1 MIKNLF
7 STVTKNA
14 PVIITT
20 PAWNKMRDILKKRE
34 DHAAIMFSAV
44 GGGCN
49 GFNYKLET
57 IDTTEFNNLQ
67 NEKIKPIIIE
77 NDKINFVVEPLSEM
91 LVMGTTID
99 FITEDY
105 SKNIFENKFT
115 FTPQKDLA
123 TSCGCGIS
131 FALK

>member
-1 MIKNLF
+1 
-7 STVTKNA
+7 
-14 PVIITT
+14 
-20 PAWNKMRDILKKRE
+20 
-34 DHAAIMFSAV
+34 MFSAV

-67 NEKIKPIIIE
+67 SEKIKPIIIE
-77 NDKINFVVEPLSEM
+77 NNKINFVIEPLSEM

-115 FTPQKDLA
+115 FTPQKNLA

-131 FALK
+131 FALKE